1 MGVKRVMIQEEKRL
15 FDRRI
20 RDEENDYYRKRQLR
34 DEIDQNKRQFIH
46 MKLESQRI
54 IENQQR
60 QNYQMLQEERY
71 KQVNEM
77 NDKVSL
83 LLVLTLYK
91 TRLANWRKWRS
102 CWSKS

>member
-1 MGVKRVMIQEEKRL
+1 MKEQRIQNQQRTMGVKRVMIQEEKRL

-20 RDEENDYYRKRQLR
+20 RDEESEYYRKRKMR
-34 DEIDQNKRQFIH
+34 DEVDQNKRQFIH

-60 QNYQMLQEERY
+60 QNYQMLQEERF

-77 NDKVSL
+77 QDKVSPMTQ
-83 LLVLTLYK
+83 V
-91 TRLANWRKWRS
+91 
-102 CWSKS
+102 

>member
-1 MGVKRVMIQEEKRL
+1 MKEQRLQSQQRTMGVKRVMIQEEKRL

-20 RDEENDYYRKRQLR
+20 RDEENEYYRKRKMR
-34 DEIDQNKRQFIH
+34 DEVDQNKRQFIH

-60 QNYQMLQEERY
+60 QNYQMLQEERF

-77 NDKVSL
+77 QDKVSH
-83 LLVLTLYK
+83 
-91 TRLANWRKWRS
+91 
-102 CWSKS
+102 